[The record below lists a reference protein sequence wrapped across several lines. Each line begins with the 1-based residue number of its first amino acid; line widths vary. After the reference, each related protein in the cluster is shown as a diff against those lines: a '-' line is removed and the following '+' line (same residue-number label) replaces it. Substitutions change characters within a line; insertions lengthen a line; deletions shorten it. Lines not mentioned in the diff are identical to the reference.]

1 MNKHSC
7 PWCEFRTDDA
17 KALVQHLAM
26 TPTAHAVLATE
37 FEPDQREVL
46 YIKREIAE
54 RWEN

>member
-26 TPTAHAVLATE
+26 APTSHVVLATE
-37 FEPDQREVL
+37 FD
-46 YIKREIAE
+46 YIKREIE
-54 RWEN
+54 QRWDEN